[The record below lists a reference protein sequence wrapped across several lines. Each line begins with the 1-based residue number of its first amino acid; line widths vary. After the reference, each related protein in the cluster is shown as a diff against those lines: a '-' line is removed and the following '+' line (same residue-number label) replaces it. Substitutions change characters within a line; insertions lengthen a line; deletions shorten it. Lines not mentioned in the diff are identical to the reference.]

1 MVWSKAGS
9 VTLPSAGGTINVTGM
24 TASKFNAY
32 LTHAIKSG
40 SGIGTTLTLDG
51 VGGTSYALHY
61 IENGSVGTRLQ
72 DSAWVLRHNADDQ
85 FDVGYIANITNEEKL
100 MVGWHVGAHTVGAGQ
115 TPSRSLFAG
124 KFVQNAQFTRITNV
138 NDQAGD
144 FDTGSNL
151 SILGSGGVESMKVQ
165 DGAVFYETD
174 TNKSYVLYDG
184 SWSEL

>member
-1 MVWSKAGS
+1 M
-9 VTLPSAGGTINVTGM
+9 
-24 TASKFNAY
+24 
-32 LTHAIKSG
+32 
-40 SGIGTTLTLDG
+40 
-51 VGGTSYALHY
+51 
-61 IENGSVGTRLQ
+61 
-72 DSAWVLRHNADDQ
+72 LRHNADDQ

-174 TNKSYVLYDG
+174 TNKSYVLSG
-184 SWSEL
+184 TTWSEL